1 VENIW
6 PNKIEYTIGTPSKA
20 IIFGTSIQVNFRL
33 VSLLKGLRIGL
44 CSTEV
49 LETHEFAIEQDG
61 SSPERKRKDTRS
73 IAMDQYTVDAEAD
86 PDILDEQAEGYQF
99 SRYLEL
105 PKTLKSCVQDAEIHG
120 IKIRHKL
127 KFNVAL
133 HNPDGHISELR
144 ATLPISLFISP
155 SIAINENNDLVD
167 QTPVASRLALE
178 NDVTNSAPP
187 LYGQHQFDQYYSEMD
202 HTGYRTPGNF
212 STPGTPFGS
221 LSRNISAENLSSLI
235 GQGGRE
241 STFELSPAY
250 NQQVN
255 GDVSPAALQHRLQ
268 NIRVCGSGLAHSPL
282 AIEDHYSDYSV
293 GGNNSIRHPS
303 NAPGDYFDPETGGTS
318 LPHSQQM
325 SPGPSPGPP
334 GDSARNSLPNG
345 HLSRN
350 GSTDLSRPNSGEDHG
365 TNTPIPHY
373 HEIEDLARIPSY
385 STAVR
390 TPARRTYSGTDLPS
404 YVAAVGSSHGQS
416 SPAQPPIA
424 YLRGV
429 RH

>member
-1 VENIW
+1 V
-6 PNKIEYTIGTPSKA
+6 
-20 IIFGTSIQVNFRL
+20 IFGTSIQVNFRL

-44 CSTEV
+44 CTTEV
-49 LETHEFAIEQDG
+49 LETHEFTIEQDG
-61 SSPERKRKDTRS
+61 STPERKRKDTRS
-73 IAMDQYTVDAEAD
+73 IAMDQYAVDAESD

-105 PKTLKSCVQDAEIHG
+105 PKTLKLCVQDAEIHG

-133 HNPDGHISELR
+133 HNPDGHVSELR

-167 QTPVASRLALE
+167 QTPVASRQALE
-178 NDVTNSAPP
+178 NDLTNSAPP
-187 LYGQHQFDQYYSEMD
+187 LYGQHQLDQYYSEMD
-202 HTGYRTPGNF
+202 HAGYRTPGNF

-221 LSRNISAENLSSLI
+221 LSRNISTENLSSLV
-235 GQGGRE
+235 GQGGRQT
-241 STFELSPAY
+241 TFEPSPASS
-250 NQQVN
+250 QQVN
-255 GDVSPAALQHRLQ
+255 GDISPAALQHRLQ
-268 NIRVCGSGLAHSPL
+268 NLRVFSSGVAHSL
-282 AIEDHYSDYSV
+282 LVTEDHHSDYYIS
-293 GGNNSIRHPS
+293 GNNSIRHAS
-303 NAPGDYFDPETGGTS
+303 NATGDYFDSEASGTS
-318 LPHSQQM
+318 QPQSQQM
-325 SPGPSPGPP
+325 SPEPSPGPP
-334 GDSARNSLPNG
+334 GDSASNSLSNG
-345 HLSRN
+345 HFSRN

-365 TNTPIPHY
+365 THTPVPHY

-390 TPARRTYSGTDLPS
+390 TPARRTYSGSDLPS
-404 YVAAVGSSHGQS
+404 YVAAVNSGRGQS
-416 SPAQPPIA
+416 PPAQPPIA

>member
-1 VENIW
+1 M
-6 PNKIEYTIGTPSKA
+6 
-20 IIFGTSIQVNFRL
+20 FGTSIQVNFRL

-49 LETHEFAIEQDG
+49 LETHEFTIEQDG
-61 SSPERKRKDTRS
+61 TTPERKRKDSRS
-73 IAMDQYTVDAEAD
+73 IAIDQYTVDAEAD

-133 HNPDGHISELR
+133 HNPDGHVSELR

-167 QTPVASRLALE
+167 QTPVALRQALE
-178 NDVTNSAPP
+178 NDLTNSAPP
-187 LYGQHQFDQYYSEMD
+187 LYGQHQFDQYYLEMD

-221 LSRNISAENLSSLI
+221 LSRNISTENLNTLI
-235 GQGGRE
+235 GQGGWQPM
-241 STFELSPAY
+241 FEPSPAN
-250 NQQVN
+250 NQQAN
-255 GDVSPAALQHRLQ
+255 GDVSPTALQNRLQ
-268 NIRVCGSGLAHSPL
+268 NLRVSGSGLVHSPL
-282 AIEDHYSDYSV
+282 VNEDHHTDHNVSRH
-293 GGNNSIRHPS
+293 NSISHVSSAIR
-303 NAPGDYFDPETGGTS
+303 GYFDSETNGTS
-318 LPHSQQM
+318 LPPSQQM
-325 SPGPSPGPP
+325 SPHPSPGPLA
-334 GDSARNSLPNG
+334 GDGASNSIRSG
-345 HLSRN
+345 RGSRD

-365 TNTPIPHY
+365 AHTPIPHY

-390 TPARRTYSGTDLPS
+390 TLARTPYSGTDLPS
-404 YVAAVGSSHGQS
+404 YGAAVSSSRGQS
-416 SPAQPPIA
+416 PPAQLPVA
-424 YLRGV
+424 YLRGI
-429 RH
+429 RQ